1 MSGSNHITFLVIASM
16 TLKWHRKHFRCGSGK
31 EWHRRALELSPDL
44 EGALEALQ
52 HAEGLLSQAAC
63 IQTLKGHTSQV
74 HDVITLQAGWHLL
87 LCTHTLRRSNQFPCA
102 AGVPLY

>member
-1 MSGSNHITFLVIASM
+1 MNFLD
-16 TLKWHRKHFRCGSGK
+16 

-44 EGALEALQ
+44 EGTLEALQ

-74 HDVITLQAGWHLL
+74 HDVITLKAGRHLL
-87 LCTHTLRRSNQFPCA
+87 LRPHTFRRASQCTCA
-102 AGVPLY
+102 ASALLG

>member
-1 MSGSNHITFLVIASM
+1 MV
-16 TLKWHRKHFRCGSGK
+16 R

-74 HDVITLQAGWHLL
+74 HDVITLKAGRHLL
-87 LCTHTLRRSNQFPCA
+87 CSYTFRRSSHQACA
-102 AGVPLY
+102 AGVLLR